1 MCPNA
6 PQASRL
12 SAKGPTSGGRIPLG
26 ALGARTTPTRAGF
39 LQKDRPVAVESHWGL
54 GVPEQP
60 PREPAFGRRTDQW
73 RSMPTGGWGCPNN
86 PHTSRHSAKGPTSGG
101 RAPLGAGG
109 ARTTPKRAGIPLTAG
124 FGCLEEPGTKKLP
137 LPRFVLGCPHMG
149 TFGMLG
155 YLPLIPV
162 FGCL

>member
-1 MCPNA
+1 M
-6 PQASRL
+6 
-12 SAKGPTSGGRIPLG
+12 
-26 ALGARTTPTRAGF
+26 
-39 LQKDRPVAVESHWGL
+39 AVEAHWGL

-162 FGCL
+162 FGCLEAPGTKKIPLPRFVLGRPHVGPFGIPGYLPLTAVFGCL

>member
-86 PHTSRHSAKGPTSGG
+86 PHTRQFS
-101 RAPLGAGG
+101 AGG
-109 ARTTPKRAGIPLTAG
+109 PFQKHPPWKSLRGGNQGGWRVGVTSPACPVIPSQAG
-124 FGCLEEPGTKKLP
+124 GTQGAWADQRP
-137 LPRFVLGCPHMG
+137 APSLGNPSER
-149 TFGMLG
+149 
-155 YLPLIPV
+155 
-162 FGCL
+162 